1 MLCLVLEKMSNYIEK
16 CLKKFVE
23 MKATYHVQ
31 IRFEVYYSEIQV
43 YFYYNDESYFNVHQA
58 IKDLDNYLRQCNIHK
73 LNWDTYAKIGIDNS
87 TGANYSQLCFKRH
100 LTHLTR
106 LDIQKR

>member
-1 MLCLVLEKMSNYIEK
+1 MSNYTEQ

-23 MKATYHVQ
+23 IIATYHVQ
-31 IRFEVYYSEIQV
+31 IRFEVYDSEIQV
-43 YFYYNDESYFNVHQA
+43 YFYYNDECYFNLHQA

-100 LTHLTR
+100 LKHLTR

>member
-1 MLCLVLEKMSNYIEK
+1 MSNYSEQ
-16 CLKKFVE
+16 CLKKF
-23 MKATYHVQ
+23 VQ
-31 IRFEVYYSEIQV
+31 IRFEVYDSEIQV
-43 YFYYNDESYFNVHQA
+43 YFYYNDECYFNVHQA

-73 LNWDTYAKIGIDNS
+73 LNWNTYAKIGIDNS

-100 LTHLTR
+100 LKHLTR